1 MEKVKGF
8 IVKVSLGNIV
18 ISLDDW
24 DNCGKDDNDNF
35 TQKAKVFAVNH
46 MMEFVEELGSKLDG
60 SIGEKVLVNES
71 GPDFYELNES
81 LSDIDFEDYDDVSLY
96 ILIKKE
102 IFIGPNPV
110 NKIFIDI
117 MSYKLENDKYVYTLE
132 EHRNL
137 WPNDWFHKNE
147 LYPLVK
153 SNLNYLKIN
162 IPKNPIKYLERS
174 YGNWKIPDNKESP
187 HVSEINLSI

>member
-1 MEKVKGF
+1 MAEDKGF
-8 IVKVSLGNIV
+8 VVKVSLGNIV

-110 NKIFIDI
+110 NKIFIDMPSFGQFNAKFPTFQNNLI
-117 MSYKLENDKYVYTLE
+117 SQSYDWGEYDTGFYADWVPKENYIIAFAKEDGSFK
-132 EHRNL
+132 
-137 WPNDWFHKNE
+137 PNDEKPFYEEVIKTYNNAVE
-147 LYPLVK
+147 M
-153 SNLNYLKIN
+153 LK
-162 IPKNPIKYLERS
+162 K
-174 YGNWKIPDNKESP
+174 
-187 HVSEINLSI
+187 